1 MSNYI
6 CEFMGEGY
14 GEAQLAIRAAREV
27 EQTLERLG
35 GDQELHYMEYWHG
48 SDDRYDDNSYDAGS
62 RWCET
67 TLREILE
74 DMVIYQKEIRV
85 KTPPTERYPNG
96 NFYYQRRDAVLDMSD
111 INRLGDV
118 SSMFCDMREGDGGG
132 VWCLCT
138 AAEAKAKQLED
149 RRKELEHTAAA
160 FAAQCGH
167 KVGTREYVLAAYR
180 ALEDVQYEHE
190 RWNDGETRMEQW
202 AACRF
207 AGVGSDVYYD
217 DLNFENGRYA
227 NRMDKLQD
235 VLDWLEE
242 VCPLLMRQMEH
253 QGAVAGDD
261 EPDYDRDDE

>member
-1 MSNYI
+1 MSDDI

-74 DMVIYQKEIRV
+74 DMVIYQKEILV

-96 NFYYQRRDAVLDMSD
+96 NFYYQRRDAVLDMSE
-111 INRLGDV
+111 INWLGDV
-118 SSMFCDMREGDGGG
+118 SSMFCDMREGDYGG

-167 KVGTREYVLAAYR
+167 KVGTREYVLAAYE
-180 ALEDVQYEHE
+180 ALEDVRYERE

-207 AGVGSDVYYD
+207 AGVGSDVYFD

-227 NRMDKLQD
+227 NRMDKLRD

-242 VCPLLMRQMEH
+242 VCPLLMRQME
-253 QGAVAGDD
+253 QEKVASAVDD
-261 EPDYDRDDE
+261 EDEY